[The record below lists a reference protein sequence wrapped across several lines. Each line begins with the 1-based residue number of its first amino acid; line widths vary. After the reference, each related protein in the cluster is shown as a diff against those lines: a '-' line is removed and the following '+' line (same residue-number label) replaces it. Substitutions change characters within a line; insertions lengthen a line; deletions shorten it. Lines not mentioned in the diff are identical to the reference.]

1 MAMRKRRA
9 TRRRRR
15 TLRSPIRRRSRR
27 RTTRRRSARPQG
39 AGSKIYSVVKNASGY
54 LAFASQLTA
63 KDYEVLNQQSAYKNE
78 DIATKA
84 KIFANIAMGRL
95 TGITPFKNGNMYGS
109 ETTPFTINPSGMV
122 NRFTGLGLAGLIYK
136 NLPMKQLPQ
145 KSKVGAVSKRL
156 LLGGAL
162 GGLFD
167 APSGSSTTMASSPKV
182 LGTHMT
188 VNQQNRSA
196 SMQTGMYSES
206 ADSTGGSF

>member
-9 TRRRRR
+9 RRR

-27 RTTRRRSARPQG
+27 ATRKRSEKPSS

-63 KDYEVLNQQSAYKNE
+63 KDYSVLNNQASYKNE

-122 NRFTGLGLAGLIYK
+122 NKFTGLGIAGLIYK

-167 APSGSSTTMASSPKV
+167 APEGSSKTMASSPKV
-182 LGTHMT
+182 LGTLMT
-188 VNQQNRSA
+188 GIQQQNRSA
-196 SMQTGMYSES
+196 TMQTGMYSES

>member
-9 TRRRRR
+9 RRR

-27 RTTRRRSARPQG
+27 RTTRKRSAKPSS

-63 KDYEVLNQQSAYKNE
+63 KDYSVLNNQASYKNE

-84 KIFANIAMGRL
+84 KIFTNIAVGRL

-122 NRFTGLGLAGLIYK
+122 NKFTGLGIAGLIYK

-167 APSGSSTTMASSPKV
+167 APSNSSTTMASSPKV

-188 VNQQNRSA
+188 GIQQQNRSA
-196 SMQTGMYSES
+196 TMQTGMFSES

>member
-9 TRRRRR
+9 PRRRR

-27 RTTRRRSARPQG
+27 TTRKRTSKPSS

-109 ETTPFTINPSGMV
+109 ETTPFTINPSGVV
-122 NRFTGLGLAGLIYK
+122 NKFTGLGVAGLIYK

-167 APSGSSTTMASSPKV
+167 APSNSSTTMASSPKV

-196 SMQTGMYSES
+196 TMQTGMYSES

>member
-9 TRRRRR
+9 RRR

-27 RTTRRRSARPQG
+27 ATRKRSAKPSS

-63 KDYEVLNQQSAYKNE
+63 KDYSVLNNQASYKNE

-122 NRFTGLGLAGLIYK
+122 NKFTGLGIAGLIYK

-167 APSGSSTTMASSPKV
+167 APEGSSKTMASSPKV

-188 VNQQNRSA
+188 GIQQQNRSA
-196 SMQTGMYSES
+196 TLMTGQYAES

>member
-1 MAMRKRRA
+1 MAKNGRKRRRTISSPLRRRKRRA
-9 TRRRRR
+9 PKRKTSKPS
-15 TLRSPIRRRSRR
+15 T
-27 RTTRRRSARPQG
+27 

-63 KDYEVLNQQSAYKNE
+63 KDYSVLNNQASYKNE

-122 NRFTGLGLAGLIYK
+122 NKFTGLGIAGLLYK
-136 NLPMKQLPQ
+136 NLPIKQLPQ

-167 APSGSSTTMASSPKV
+167 APEGSSKTMASSPKV

-188 VNQQNRSA
+188 GIQQQNRSA
-196 SMQTGMYSES
+196 TLMTGQYAES

>member
-9 TRRRRR
+9 RRR
-15 TLRSPIRRRSRR
+15 TLRSPIRRRSKR
-27 RTTRRRSARPQG
+27 RTSKRSTKPSS

-63 KDYEVLNQQSAYKNE
+63 KDYSVLNNQASYKNE

-122 NRFTGLGLAGLIYK
+122 NKFTGLGIAGLIYK

-167 APSGSSTTMASSPKV
+167 APEGSSKVMASSPKV

-188 VNQQNRSA
+188 GIQQQNRSA
-196 SMQTGMYSES
+196 TMQTGMYSES

>member
-9 TRRRRR
+9 RRR
-15 TLRSPIRRRSRR
+15 TLRTPIRRRSKR
-27 RTTRRRSARPQG
+27 RTSKRSAKPSS

-63 KDYEVLNQQSAYKNE
+63 KDYSVLNNQASYKNE

-109 ETTPFTINPSGMV
+109 ETTPFTINPSGVV
-122 NRFTGLGLAGLIYK
+122 NKFTGLGLAGLIYK

-167 APSGSSTTMASSPKV
+167 APSNSSTTMASSPKV
-182 LGTHMT
+182 LGTHMS
-188 VNQQNRSA
+188 VQQQNRSA
-196 SMQTGMYSES
+196 TMQTGMFSES

>member
-9 TRRRRR
+9 RRR
-15 TLRSPIRRRSRR
+15 TVRSAIRRRSRR
-27 RTTRRRSARPQG
+27 KTTRRRTAKSQS

-109 ETTPFTINPSGMV
+109 ETTPFTINPSGVV
-122 NRFTGLGLAGLIYK
+122 NKFTGLGVAGLIYK

-167 APSGSSTTMASSPKV
+167 APSNSSTTMASSPKV

-196 SMQTGMYSES
+196 SMQTGMYSEGS
-206 ADSTGGSF
+206 DSTGGSF

>member
-9 TRRRRR
+9 RRR

-27 RTTRRRSARPQG
+27 ATRKRSAKPSS

-63 KDYEVLNQQSAYKNE
+63 KDYSVLNNQASYKNE

-122 NRFTGLGLAGLIYK
+122 NKFTGLGIAGLIYK

-167 APSGSSTTMASSPKV
+167 APEGSSKTMASSPKV

-196 SMQTGMYSES
+196 TLMTGQYAES

>member
-27 RTTRRRSARPQG
+27 TTRRRSARPQS

-109 ETTPFTINPSGMV
+109 ETTPFTINPSGVV
-122 NRFTGLGLAGLIYK
+122 NKFTGLGVAGLIYK

-167 APSGSSTTMASSPKV
+167 APSNSSTTMASSPKV
-182 LGTHMT
+182 LGTHMS
-188 VNQQNRSA
+188 VQQQNRSA
-196 SMQTGMYSES
+196 SMQTGMFSES
-206 ADSTGGSF
+206 SDSTGGSF

>member
-9 TRRRRR
+9 RRR

-27 RTTRRRSARPQG
+27 RTTRKRSAKPSS

-63 KDYEVLNQQSAYKNE
+63 KDYSVLNNQASYKNE

-122 NRFTGLGLAGLIYK
+122 NKFTGLGIAGLIYK

-167 APSGSSTTMASSPKV
+167 APEGSSKTMASSPKV

-188 VNQQNRSA
+188 GIQQQNRSA
-196 SMQTGMYSES
+196 TLMTGQYAES

>member
-9 TRRRRR
+9 RRR

-27 RTTRRRSARPQG
+27 ATRKRSAKPSS

-63 KDYEVLNQQSAYKNE
+63 KDYSVLNNQASYKNE

-122 NRFTGLGLAGLIYK
+122 NKFTGLGIAGLIYK

-167 APSGSSTTMASSPKV
+167 APEGSSKTMASSPKV

-188 VNQQNRSA
+188 GIQQQNRSA
-196 SMQTGMYSES
+196 TMQTGMYSES

>member
-27 RTTRRRSARPQG
+27 TTRRRTARPQS

-109 ETTPFTINPSGMV
+109 ETTPFTINPSGVV
-122 NRFTGLGLAGLIYK
+122 NKFTGLGIAGLIYK

-167 APSGSSTTMASSPKV
+167 APEGSSKTMASSPKV

-188 VNQQNRSA
+188 GIQQQNRSA
-196 SMQTGMYSES
+196 TLMTGQYAES